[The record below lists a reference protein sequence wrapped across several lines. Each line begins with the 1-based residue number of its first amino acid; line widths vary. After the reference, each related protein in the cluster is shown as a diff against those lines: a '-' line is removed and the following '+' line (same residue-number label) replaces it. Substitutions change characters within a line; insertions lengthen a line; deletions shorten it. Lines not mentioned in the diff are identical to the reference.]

1 MIRFRVNPGI
11 PGQTAP
17 FLAFGM
23 ATEGSTT
30 DLVIY
35 TSDITPDQL
44 EAVAGS
50 YRTALEV
57 HRLAATQAALVE
69 LEKGA

>member
-1 MIRFRVNPGI
+1 
-11 PGQTAP
+11 
-17 FLAFGM
+17 M